1 MKAIGAVLRFAAFV
15 FNLVLALWVFLLALV
30 VFSSGRHNIQL
41 STVPLTGK
49 NLTLILLLASIYAFV
64 AMVLALRR
72 GRWVRL
78 PMLLWNLVVAWLLVT
93 TPLRGAFSFQGRDH
107 LMFGVYLGVAA
118 VAALLGAW
126 LQWRRGGDRGR
137 N

>member
-1 MKAIGAVLRFAAFV
+1 MKAIGAVLRFVAFG
-15 FNLVLALWVFLLALV
+15 FNLVLAVWVFLLALV

-41 STVPLTGK
+41 SAVPLTGK
-49 NLTLILLLASIYAFV
+49 NLTLILLLSSIYAFV

-78 PMLLWNLVVAWLLVT
+78 PMLLWNLVLALLLVT
-93 TPLRGAFSFQGRDH
+93 TPLRGGFSFRGKDH

-118 VAALLGAW
+118 VLALVGAW
-126 LQWRRGGDRGR
+126 VQWRQGGNRK
-137 N
+137 

>member
-1 MKAIGAVLRFAAFV
+1 MKAMGAVLRFSAFV
-15 FNLVLALWVFLLALV
+15 FNLVVALWVFLLALI

-78 PMLLWNLVVAWLLVT
+78 PMLVWNLVVALLLVT
-93 TPLRGAFSFQGRDH
+93 TPLRGGFSFQGKDN
-107 LMFGVYLGVAA
+107 LMLGVCLGVGA
-118 VAALLGAW
+118 VVALWGAW
-126 LQWRRGGDRGR
+126 VQWREGGGRGR

>member
-15 FNLVLALWVFLLALV
+15 FNLVVALWAFLLALV

-41 STVPLTGK
+41 SIVPLTGK
-49 NLTLILLLASIYAFV
+49 NLTLVLLLASIYAFV

-78 PMLLWNLVVAWLLVT
+78 PMLLWNLVVAGLLVT
-93 TPLRGAFSFQGRDH
+93 TPMRGGFSFQGKEQ
-107 LMFGVYLGVAA
+107 LAFGVYLGVAA
-118 VAALLGAW
+118 LVALWGAW
-126 LQWRRGGDRGR
+126 LQWRQGAGR
-137 N
+137 K

>member
-1 MKAIGAVLRFAAFV
+1 MTGIGAVLRFAAFV
-15 FNLVLALWVFLLALV
+15 FNLVVALWAFLLALV

-41 STVPLTGK
+41 SIVPLTGK

-78 PMLLWNLVVAWLLVT
+78 PMLLWNLVVALLLVT
-93 TPLRGAFSFQGRDH
+93 TPLRGGFSFQGKDQ
-107 LMFGVYLGVAA
+107 LTFGLYLGAAA
-118 VAALLGAW
+118 VLALLGAW
-126 LQWRRGGDRGR
+126 LQWRQGGRR
-137 N
+137 K